1 MGKNKKEIISE
12 ELLAAYLDGNTTPE
26 ETMQII
32 NALEEDECLQEILV
46 TSERVDRMLG
56 NNFSEYPILPMDQMA
71 AKTKD
76 NLCDF
81 QCETYILQKKGVVF
95 DEAILSDDAKRNCWL
110 KEKGTPLYN
119 VGRLL
124 EQEGFSVNRKYD
136 SSLNDLQSC
145 SAENGYSI
153 VIVDNNVLQGNDSL
167 QNKYNDEDNNSYH
180 AVVFLNCDDINKIIS
195 FYDPASEKETDH
207 CEVKQFLDSWRCSRS
222 YMVSIKEKSEN
233 NKFDPKPINLD
244 DVQLT
249 NDLLDLREAIAE
261 NAHNVWGA
269 ARLNEGWT
277 YGPARNDELKQ
288 NPDLVPYS
296 DLPDSEKQYDRDLAM
311 ETIKLVKKIGFD
323 LIKKRKDSDHYN
335 LLTKRLSD
343 IEENNCHC
351 SKCGAPIFKDQ
362 IYCGECGN
370 KITWKDMI

>member
-46 TSERVDRMLG
+46 TSERVDSMIG
-56 NNFSEYPILPMDQMA
+56 NNFSEYPILPISQMA
-71 AKTKD
+71 AKTRD

-81 QCETYILQKKGVVF
+81 QCETYILKKKGVVF
-95 DEAILSDDAKRNCWL
+95 DEARLSDDAKQNSWL

-124 EQEGFSVNRKYD
+124 EQEGFSINRQYD

-145 SAENGYSI
+145 SVENGYAI
-153 VIVDNNVLQGNDSL
+153 VIIDNNTLHSL
-167 QNKYNDEDNNSYH
+167 QKESDEKDENPYH
-180 AVVFLNCDDINKIIS
+180 AVVFLNYNDTNKIIS
-195 FYDPASEKETDH
+195 FYDPASENETDH
-207 CEVKQFLDSWRCSRS
+207 CEVKQFLDSWKCSRF
-222 YMVSIKEKSEN
+222 YMVSIKEKNEK
-233 NKFDPKPINLD
+233 NKFDPKPINLN
-244 DVQLT
+244 DVPLT
-249 NDLLDLREAIAE
+249 NDLLDLKEAIAE

-269 ARLNEGWT
+269 ARINEGWT
-277 YGPARNDELKQ
+277 YGPVRNDDLKQ

-323 LIKKRKDSDHYN
+323 LIKRNDSDHYN
-335 LLTKRLSD
+335 LLIKRLSD
-343 IEENNCHC
+343 IEENVLYC

-362 IYCGECGN
+362 VYCGKCGN